1 MTSTRKRLTGAAA
14 ATAMVAASTL
24 FAAPAAQADGG
35 YYGNWTLSAVQVGT
49 MKQKCDGPP
58 DDEDRCPAGMTLN
71 LKANYRY
78 ASTIKGF
85 EILLMPGKG
94 DFVTATVPGTGSHV
108 IVFNTDEYPTFLRA
122 WKITLQGTRYG
133 APQKM
138 VLSGSFG
145 ENPDD
150 PTDDAPFKLVFRR
163 DGK

>member
-1 MTSTRKRLTGAAA
+1 MISTRKRVISAAA
-14 ATAMVAASTL
+14 ATVIVGASTL
-24 FAAPAAQADGG
+24 FAAPTAQADGG
-35 YYGNWTLSAVQVGT
+35 YYGNWNLAAIKLGEK
-49 MKQKCDGPP
+49 KQKCDGLPQ
-58 DDEDRCPAGMTLN
+58 DEDKCPAGMTLD

-78 ASTIKGF
+78 ASTIKGL
-85 EILLMPGKG
+85 EIILMPGKG

-108 IVFNTDEYPTFLRA
+108 IVFNTDEYPTFLRV
-122 WKITLQGTRYG
+122 WKMTLKGTRSG

-150 PTDDAPFKLVFRR
+150 PTDDAPIELVFRR

>member
-1 MTSTRKRLTGAAA
+1 MTSSRKRLISAAA
-14 ATAMVAASTL
+14 AIAIVAGSTL

-35 YYGNWTLSAVQVGT
+35 YYGNWTLTAVKSST

-58 DDEDRCPAGMTLN
+58 GDEDKCPAGMTLD

-78 ASTIKGF
+78 ASTIKGL
-85 EILLMPGKG
+85 EIILMPGKG
-94 DFVTATVPGTGSHV
+94 DFVTTTVPGTGSHV
-108 IVFNTDEYPTFLRA
+108 IIFNTDEYPTFLRA

-138 VLSGSFG
+138 VLSGSVG
-145 ENPDD
+145 GNPA
-150 PTDDAPFKLVFRR
+150 DAPIKLVFRR

>member
-1 MTSTRKRLTGAAA
+1 
-14 ATAMVAASTL
+14 
-24 FAAPAAQADGG
+24 
-35 YYGNWTLSAVQVGT
+35 
-49 MKQKCDGPP
+49 MKQKCDGLPGE
-58 DDEDRCPAGMTLN
+58 EDKCPAGMTLD

-78 ASTIKGF
+78 ASTIKGL
-85 EILLMPGKG
+85 EIILMPGKG
-94 DFVTATVPGTGSHV
+94 DFVTDTVPGTGSHI

-150 PTDDAPFKLVFRR
+150 APIKLVFRR

>member
-1 MTSTRKRLTGAAA
+1 MTYTRKRLTGAAA
-14 ATAMVAASTL
+14 ATALVAASTL

-35 YYGNWTLSAVQVGT
+35 YYGNWTLTAVRDAT
-49 MKQKCDGPP
+49 MKQKCDGLP
-58 DDEDRCPAGMTLN
+58 DEEDPCPAGMTLD

-78 ASTIKGF
+78 ASTIKGIEF
-85 EILLMPGKG
+85 LLPPGKG

-108 IVFNTDEYPTFLRA
+108 IVFNTDRFPAFLRV

-138 VLSGSFG
+138 ILSGSIG
-145 ENPDD
+145 ASPDD
-150 PTDDAPFKLVFRR
+150 PTGAFELVFRR

>member
-1 MTSTRKRLTGAAA
+1 MTSSRKRLISAAA
-14 ATAMVAASTL
+14 AIAIVAGSTL

-35 YYGNWTLSAVQVGT
+35 YYGNWTLTAIKSGT

-58 DDEDRCPAGMTLN
+58 GDEDKCPAGMTLD

-78 ASTIKGF
+78 ASTIKGL
-85 EILLMPGKG
+85 EIILMPGKG

-108 IVFNTDEYPTFLRA
+108 IVFNTDEYPTFLRT

-138 VLSGSFG
+138 VLSGSVRG
-145 ENPDD
+145 NADD
-150 PTDDAPFKLVFRR
+150 PIKLVFRR

>member
-1 MTSTRKRLTGAAA
+1 MISTRKRVVSAAA
-14 ATAMVAASTL
+14 ATVIVGASTL
-24 FAAPAAQADGG
+24 FAAPTAQADGG
-35 YYGNWTLSAVQVGT
+35 YYGTWTLTAIKLGEK
-49 MKQKCDGPP
+49 KQKCNGVPQ
-58 DDEDRCPAGMTLN
+58 DENKCPAGMTLD

-78 ASTIKGF
+78 ASTIKGL
-85 EILLMPGKG
+85 EIILMPGKG
-94 DFVTATVPGTGSHV
+94 DFVTTTVPGTGSHV

-150 PTDDAPFKLVFRR
+150 PTDDAPIELVFRR

>member
-14 ATAMVAASTL
+14 ATAIFAASTL
-24 FAAPAAQADGG
+24 FAAPAAQAEGG
-35 YYGNWTLSAVQVGT
+35 YYGDWTLTAVQVGT

-58 DDEDRCPAGMTLN
+58 DDEDRCPAGMTLD

-94 DFVTATVPGTGSHV
+94 DFVTATVPGTGSRV
-108 IVFNTDEYPTFLRA
+108 IVFNTDEYPTFVRA

-145 ENPDD
+145 ANPDD
-150 PTDDAPFKLVFRR
+150 PADDAPFKLVFRR